1 MVIEGG
7 TGLVPVVGTISEAG
21 EFEPWL
27 LEVSE
32 NTTVDMYM
40 WSETGSLDTHIWLY
54 EGIATDADASVI
66 DNNDDNNFRVQA
78 AVSDGILD
86 GPVGGSYNS
95 AIMGVE
101 LSPGTYSVVPR
112 SYADT
117 GTGDYNLLVV
127 EPSQ

>member
-7 TGLVPVVGTISEAG
+7 TDLVPVVGTISEAG

-40 WSETGSLDTHIWLY
+40 WSETGSLDTHLWLY
-54 EGIATDADASVI
+54 EGIATDVDAPVI
-66 DNNDDNNFRVQA
+66 DNNDDNNSRVQA
-78 AVSDGILD
+78 AVSDGIVD

-117 GTGDYNLLVV
+117 GTGDYSLLIV